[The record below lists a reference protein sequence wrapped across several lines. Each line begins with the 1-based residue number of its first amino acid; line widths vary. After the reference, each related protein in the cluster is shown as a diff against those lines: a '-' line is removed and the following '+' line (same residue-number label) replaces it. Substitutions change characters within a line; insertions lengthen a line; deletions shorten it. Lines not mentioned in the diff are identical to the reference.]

1 MKQFL
6 SIALVFFFLLP
17 SIGLHIDM
25 SQCCGSIENLGISHS
40 AKIEISSCCHP
51 QKSASCQ
58 EEKEIVQSPVYQDL
72 ASEGSFELQNAPI
85 FDLPVKLNC
94 QELLVSEITYQT
106 PFFSFDNVRL
116 KPSFLQVFLC

>member
-1 MKQFL
+1 
-6 SIALVFFFLLP
+6 
-17 SIGLHIDM
+17 M
-25 SQCCGSIENLGISHS
+25 SQCCGNIENLGISHT
-40 AKIEISSCCHP
+40 AKIKIRSCCNP
-51 QKSASCQ
+51 QKSASCK

-94 QELLVSEITYQT
+94 QELLVSEIIYQT